1 MFTVLISII
10 IVLAVLLVL
19 VILAQDSKGGVGAA
33 FGGSASQVMGVT
45 KTGNI
50 LEKATWVL
58 AIAILFLSLGSSAF
72 YTSDGSGGDFR
83 SPNIDSAREQIISP
97 SFGDDEG
104 LLPQNREEQPPIEME
119 ENQEDND

>member
-1 MFTVLISII
+1 MFTLLISII
-10 IVLAVLLVL
+10 IVLAILLVL

-58 AIAILFLSLGSSAF
+58 SIVILLLSLTSAAF
-72 YTSDGSGGDFR
+72 YSKESTGDFS
-83 SPNIDSAREQIISP
+83 SPNVESARKQILTP
-97 SFGDDEG
+97 SFGDVES
-104 LLPQNREEQPPIEME
+104 LLPSNEEATE
-119 ENQEDND
+119 EEEGTEDNEN